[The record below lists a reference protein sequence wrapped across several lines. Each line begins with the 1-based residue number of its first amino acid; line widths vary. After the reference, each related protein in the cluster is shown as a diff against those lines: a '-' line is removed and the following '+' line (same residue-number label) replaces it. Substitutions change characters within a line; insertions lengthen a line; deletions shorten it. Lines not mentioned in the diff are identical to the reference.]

1 MPHAPCHATSCHVLP
16 LWQGELDGEICETIP
31 LRGSGMVLGK
41 SPEEG
46 EQAIEIEVNTALGRS
61 PGAAV
66 HVGGSGGDQNLGD
79 LKASIGVK

>member
-1 MPHAPCHATSCHVLP
+1 MPMPCVSPHRALVWP
-16 LWQGELDGEICETIP
+16 QGELDGEICETIP

-61 PGAAV
+61 C
-66 HVGGSGGDQNLGD
+66 LC
-79 LKASIGVK
+79 

>member
-1 MPHAPCHATSCHVLP
+1 MPMPCVSPHRALGP
-16 LWQGELDGEICETIP
+16 QGELDGEICETIP

-61 PGAAV
+61 CLC
-66 HVGGSGGDQNLGD
+66 SGMEVKGKMQQNGDD
-79 LKASIGVK
+79 LKASIGV